1 MKLHIHPA
9 TAGALALLAAFST
22 TPAMAQP
29 KGAAFPANEAVRIV
43 NGKRVVEEPPL
54 TPSTQAYIKRGGKL
68 PPPSA
73 TGEVFMIE
81 GPEQLME
88 CRSVYLSPTGCV
100 PSTLG
105 TTKRARFWTVKLDG
119 VWRHCESRAVT
130 RKCEPAS
137 NGVPGGMGTPE

>member
-22 TPAMAQP
+22 TPVMAQP

-54 TPSTQAYIKRGGKL
+54 TAATQRYLKSGFKL
-68 PPPSA
+68 SPPRPGA
-73 TGEVFMIE
+73 EVYMIE
-81 GPEQLME
+81 GPLELLD
-88 CRSVYLSPTGCV
+88 CASIYFSPTGCI

-105 TTKRARFWTVKLDG
+105 ISQRPRFWTVKLDG
-119 VWRHCESRAVT
+119 KWWHCESRLPG
-130 RKCEPAS
+130 RKCEAVAA
-137 NGVPGGMGTPE
+137 GVPGGMGTVE